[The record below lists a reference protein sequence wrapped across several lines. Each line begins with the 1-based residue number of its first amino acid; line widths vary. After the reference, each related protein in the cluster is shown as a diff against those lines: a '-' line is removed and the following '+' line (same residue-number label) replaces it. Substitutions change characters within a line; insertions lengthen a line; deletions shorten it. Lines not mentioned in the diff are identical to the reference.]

1 MNRNGL
7 TTVLLIFPLIVV
19 FSTNAIAQ
27 EKAEVVY
34 KSPSGAWQVEQS
46 GDDVWVVSTKDTSQ
60 RAKLPPI
67 DAIGP
72 YPDAYHFSPNDEW
85 IFGLRYGGSCL
96 RDGDLFH
103 RLAPDKID
111 MFESFNEAAWKNAV
125 KLGAFK
131 RDFSAEG
138 FCAMTEF
145 VSWSF
150 DSARLLIEL
159 RGGEDKREMHEGY
172 VYFNVPT
179 KNFEVTNYLRKLNK
193 AKSDVLACAEPVDPL
208 PNEAE
213 LKTRFDSLDRQLN
226 EKYTQVIGSSIATK
240 ARSFICRSFRRR
252 RKSGVAFSFLA
263 MSPPRG
269 SVRPRRNGRLNG
281 NRAQKQAIISPAETF
296 PRSR

>member
-1 MNRNGL
+1 M
-7 TTVLLIFPLIVV
+7 LLIFPLIVV

-85 IFGLRYGGSCL
+85 IFGLRHGGSCL

-226 EKYTQVIGSSIATK
+226 EKYAEVLTHTEKDRIPVVREAQRDWIKHRDEGAKLYISIFPAAEK
-240 ARSFICRSFRRR
+240 ERRR
-252 RKSGVAFSFLA
+252 LQFFSDVTA
-263 MSPPRG
+263 AR
-269 SVRPRRNGRLNG
+269 
-281 NRAQKQAIISPAETF
+281 IDTPAEEWEVE
-296 PRSR
+296 R